1 MESHF
6 PSYCGHSGREEY
18 GTHVTAILRHL
29 GAAFSVNSIPSRR
42 RPAIKVAVVQL
53 ITLSAFTA
61 FGRFDLALLA
71 SLGLFAVLYAPDAPY
86 RRRLIVVSGVAL
98 ALFVCALLGIAV
110 GDSAPLLLVA
120 VIVLSSAASFAC
132 TALVVGPPSA
142 YFLMLGCGVVNYMV
156 YQHDM
161 PAGHVLIMTMV
172 GGAVAVVGTMAEL
185 ALQPHLPEKKA
196 VRAAITSV
204 DTYEESEPGEPARA
218 LQRKASAALH
228 GAWTALDDAAPLF
241 PRAPWARRRMRTLTA
256 LREDIA
262 SAEHK
267 FNVRLGDA
275 AAHYFTGN
283 RLDTASSSGLI
294 DRMVGSAGAS
304 SGRPK
309 ARVLLS
315 HALSWPSENLVTASR
330 VAVATIIAGIVTLAL
345 EGEHI
350 YWSTAFA
357 AVALHMGGARIIQSY
372 RAVNRLAGTIL
383 GIGLFTLVVWSSPT
397 AWVLVVILVSLQLL
411 VELFVAKQYALA
423 TLFITPLALLIS
435 VGGQIPDD
443 PWPIM
448 GERLLD
454 TVIGVVAAFIAIWL
468 FGRSMPAKVL
478 RAQTSRTLRSAA
490 AFISAPD
497 APGPRE
503 SLYTDLRL
511 LDSVTGAVTTEEG
524 GSDAVHNGREIA
536 NIGYMLIGTRT
547 LDAASWNDARI
558 EKVRSLMINA
568 SEEIGAGGRDMD
580 TRIDALLAQLA
591 ASIRITER

>member
-1 MESHF
+1 M
-6 PSYCGHSGREEY
+6 
-18 GTHVTAILRHL
+18 TAILRHL
-29 GAAFSVNSIPSRR
+29 GAAFSVNNLPSRR
-42 RPAIKVAVVQL
+42 RPATKVAIVQL

-110 GDSAPLLLVA
+110 GGSAPLLLFA

-132 TALVVGPPSA
+132 TALLIGPPAA

-156 YQHDM
+156 YQHDI
-161 PAGHVLIMTMV
+161 PATHVLLMTLV

-185 ALQPHLPEKKA
+185 AFQPHLPEKKA
-196 VRAAITSV
+196 VGAAAAAV
-204 DTYEESEPGEPARA
+204 DVYVNSAPGEPARP
-218 LQRKASAALH
+218 LQRKAASALH
-228 GAWTALDDAAPLF
+228 NAWTALGDAAPLF
-241 PRAPWARRRMRTLTA
+241 PRAPWARRRMTTLDS
-256 LREDIA
+256 LREDVA
-262 SAEHK
+262 NAEHR
-267 FNVRLGDA
+267 FNIRLGDA

-283 RLDTASSSGLI
+283 RLKADAAPDLI

-309 ARVLLS
+309 ARVLLA

-330 VAVATIIAGIVTLAL
+330 VAVATIIAGLVTLAL
-345 EGEHI
+345 DGEHI

-383 GIGLFTLVVWSSPT
+383 GIGLFALIVWASPSP
-397 AWVLVVILVSLQLL
+397 WILVLVLVTLQLL

-435 VGGQIPDD
+435 VGGQIPAD
-443 PWPIM
+443 PLPIM
-448 GERLLD
+448 VERLLD
-454 TVIGVVAAFIAIWL
+454 TVIGVIAAFIAIWL

-497 APGPRE
+497 DPGARE
-503 SLYTDLRL
+503 ALYTDLRH

-524 GSDAVHNGREIA
+524 GTDVVHNGREIA
-536 NIGYMLIGTRT
+536 NIGFMLIGTRT
-547 LDAASWNDARI
+547 LDVAGH
-558 EKVRSLMINA
+558 EVVVREL
-568 SEEIGAGGRDMD
+568 R
-580 TRIDALLAQLA
+580 
-591 ASIRITER
+591 

>member
-1 MESHF
+1 M
-6 PSYCGHSGREEY
+6 
-18 GTHVTAILRHL
+18 TAILRHL
-29 GAAFSVNSIPSRR
+29 GAAFSVNNLPSRR
-42 RPAIKVAVVQL
+42 RPAIKVALVQL

-61 FGRFDLALLA
+61 FGRFDPALLA
-71 SLGLFAVLYAPDAPY
+71 SLGLFAFLYAPDAPY
-86 RRRLIVVSGVAL
+86 RRRLIVVSTVAL

-110 GDSAPLLLVA
+110 GGSAPLLLVA

-132 TALVVGPPSA
+132 TALLVGPPAA

-161 PAGHVLIMTMV
+161 PASHVLLMTLV
-172 GGAVAVVGTMAEL
+172 GGSVAVVGTMAEL
-185 ALQPHLPEKKA
+185 AAQPHLPEKKA
-196 VRAAITSV
+196 VRAALAAV
-204 DTYEESEPGEPARA
+204 DTYVESAPGESARP

-241 PRAPWARRRMRTLTA
+241 PRAPWAGRRMTTLNA
-256 LREDIA
+256 LRDEVE
-262 SAEHK
+262 SAEHR

-283 RLDTASSSGLI
+283 RLNAEASSRLF

-330 VAVATIIAGIVTLAL
+330 VAVATIIAGLVTLAL
-345 EGEHI
+345 DGEHI

-372 RAVNRLAGTIL
+372 RAVNRLAGTVL
-383 GIGLFTLVVWSSPT
+383 GIGLFTLIVWASPSP
-397 AWVLVVILVSLQLL
+397 WFLVVILVSLQLL

-448 GERLLD
+448 AERLLD

-490 AFISAPD
+490 AFISSPD
-497 APGPRE
+497 DSDSRE

-511 LDSVTGAVTTEEG
+511 LDSVAGAVTTEES
-524 GSDAVHNGREIA
+524 GSDAVHNGREIV
-536 NIGYMLIGTRT
+536 NIGYLLIGTRT
-547 LDAASWNDARI
+547 LDAARWNDARI
-558 EKVRSLMINA
+558 EKVRTLMLNA
-568 SEEIGAGGRDMD
+568 SEVLGAGGRQMD
-580 TRIDALLAQLA
+580 SRIDSLLTQLA
-591 ASIRITER
+591 ASIEISER

>member
-1 MESHF
+1 M
-6 PSYCGHSGREEY
+6 
-18 GTHVTAILRHL
+18 TAILRHL
-29 GAAFSVNSIPSRR
+29 GAAFSINNLPSRR
-42 RPAIKVAVVQL
+42 RPAIKVAIVQL
-53 ITLSAFTA
+53 ITLSSFTA

-110 GDSAPLLLVA
+110 GDNAPLLLLA

-132 TALVVGPPSA
+132 TALLIGPPAA

-156 YQHDM
+156 YQHGV
-161 PAGHVLIMTMV
+161 PASHVLLMTLV
-172 GGAVAVVGTMAEL
+172 GGAVAVVGTLAEL
-185 ALQPHLPEKKA
+185 VVQPFLPEKKA
-196 VRAAITSV
+196 VRAAVASV
-204 DTYEESEPGEPARA
+204 AAYVESAPGEPARP

-228 GAWTALDDAAPLF
+228 AAWTALGDAAPLF
-241 PRAPWARRRMRTLTA
+241 PRARWSRRRMATLNT
-256 LREDIA
+256 LRAEVEN
-262 SAEHK
+262 AEHR

-283 RLDTASSSGLI
+283 RLNADASSGLI
-294 DRMVGSAGAS
+294 ERMVGSAGAS

-309 ARVLLS
+309 ARVLLL

-330 VAVATIIAGIVTLAL
+330 VAVATIIAGLVTLAL
-345 EGEHI
+345 DGEHI

-357 AVALHMGGARIIQSY
+357 AVALHMGGARIVQSY
-372 RAVNRLAGTIL
+372 RAINRLAGTIF
-383 GIGLFTLVVWSSPT
+383 GIGLFTLIVWSAPT
-397 AWVLVVILVSLQLL
+397 AWVLVVILVTLQLL

-435 VGGQIPDD
+435 VGGRIPDD

-478 RAQTSRTLRSAA
+478 RAQTSRALRSEA
-490 AFISAPD
+490 AFISSPD
-497 APGPRE
+497 DPDTRE

-536 NIGYMLIGTRT
+536 NIGYLLIGTRT

-558 EKVRSLMINA
+558 EKVRALMLHA
-568 SEEIGAGGRDMD
+568 AEGLGAGGREEDA
-580 TRIDALLAQLA
+580 RIDTLLTQLA
-591 ASIRITER
+591 ASIDIAGP

>member
-1 MESHF
+1 M
-6 PSYCGHSGREEY
+6 
-18 GTHVTAILRHL
+18 TVILRHL
-29 GAAFSVNSIPSRR
+29 GAAFSVNNLPSRR
-42 RPAIKVAVVQL
+42 RPATKVAIIQL

-86 RRRLIVVSGVAL
+86 RRRLIVVSTVAL

-110 GDSAPLLLVA
+110 GGSSPLLLVA

-132 TALVVGPPSA
+132 TALLVGPPAA

-161 PAGHVLIMTMV
+161 PASHVLLMTLV

-185 ALQPHLPEKKA
+185 ATQPHLPEKKA
-196 VRAAITSV
+196 VSAAIAAV
-204 DTYEESEPGEPARA
+204 DTYAESAPGESARP

-228 GAWTALDDAAPLF
+228 SAWTALDDAAPLF
-241 PRAPWARRRMRTLTA
+241 PRAPWAGRRMTTLNA
-256 LREDIA
+256 LRDDVE
-262 SAEHK
+262 SAENR

-283 RLDTASSSGLI
+283 RLNADASSGLF

-330 VAVATIIAGIVTLAL
+330 VAVATIIAGLVTLAL
-345 EGEHI
+345 NGEHI

-372 RAVNRLAGTIL
+372 RAVNRLAGTVL
-383 GIGLFTLVVWSSPT
+383 GIGLFTLIVWASPSP
-397 AWVLVVILVSLQLL
+397 WSLVVILVSLQLL

-448 GERLLD
+448 AERLLD

-490 AFISAPD
+490 AFVSAPD
-497 APGPRE
+497 DSDSRD

-511 LDSVTGAVTTEEG
+511 LDSVAGAVTTEEG

-536 NIGYMLIGTRT
+536 NIGYLLIGTRT
-547 LDAASWNDARI
+547 LDAARWNDARI
-558 EKVRSLMINA
+558 EKVRTLMLNA
-568 SEEIGAGGRDMD
+568 SEELGAGGRQMD
-580 TRIDALLAQLA
+580 ARIDSLLTQLA
-591 ASIRITER
+591 ASIEITER

>member
-1 MESHF
+1 M
-6 PSYCGHSGREEY
+6 
-18 GTHVTAILRHL
+18 TAILRHL
-29 GAAFSVNSIPSRR
+29 GAAFSVNNLPSRR

-86 RRRLIVVSGVAL
+86 RRRLIVVSTVAL

-110 GDSAPLLLVA
+110 GGSAPLLLVA
-120 VIVLSSAASFAC
+120 VIVLSSAASFVC
-132 TALVVGPPSA
+132 TALLVGPPAA

-156 YQHDM
+156 YQHGV
-161 PAGHVLIMTMV
+161 PASHVLLMTLA
-172 GGAVAVVGTMAEL
+172 GGSVAVVGTLAEL
-185 ALQPHLPEKKA
+185 AVQPHLPEKKA
-196 VRAAITSV
+196 VSAALVAV
-204 DTYEESEPGEPARA
+204 DTYVESAPGESARP

-241 PRAPWARRRMRTLTA
+241 PRAPWAGRRMRTLNA
-256 LREDIA
+256 LRDDVE
-262 SAEHK
+262 SAEHR

-283 RLDTASSSGLI
+283 RLNADASSGLF

-330 VAVATIIAGIVTLAL
+330 VAVATIIAGLVTLAL
-345 EGEHI
+345 DGEHI

-372 RAVNRLAGTIL
+372 RAVNRLAGTVL
-383 GIGLFTLVVWSSPT
+383 GIGLFTLIVWASPSP
-397 AWVLVVILVSLQLL
+397 WILVGILVSLQLL

-448 GERLLD
+448 AERLLD

-478 RAQTSRTLRSAA
+478 RAQTSRTLRAAA

-497 APGPRE
+497 DSDSRE

-511 LDSVTGAVTTEEG
+511 LDSVAGAVTTEEG

-536 NIGYMLIGTRT
+536 NIGYLLIGTRT
-547 LDAASWNDARI
+547 LDAAHWNDARI
-558 EKVRSLMINA
+558 EKVRTLMLNA
-568 SEEIGAGGRDMD
+568 SEELGAGGRQMD
-580 TRIDALLAQLA
+580 ARIDSLLTQLA
-591 ASIRITER
+591 ASIEISER